1 MTGYRTTQIVERL
14 RALRIAKGI
23 SQSTLERQ
31 IGIGRYSVSRWEVK
45 GHIPSFLS
53 FVNWVE
59 ALGGKVTVEL
69 PDEADGAGL
78 TPDGRSNTGSAS
90 RSSWRG

>member
-1 MTGYRTTQIVERL
+1 MPGYKTTQIVQRL

-23 SQSTLERQ
+23 SQSILERQ
-31 IGIGRYSVSRWEVK
+31 LGLARDTVSRWEVK
-45 GHIPSFLS
+45 GHVPSFVN

-59 ALGGKVTVEL
+59 ALAGKVTVEL

-78 TPDGRSNTGSAS
+78 TPDRRPNTGGAP
-90 RSSWRG
+90 RP

>member
-1 MTGYRTTQIVERL
+1 MTGHRTTQIVERL

-23 SQSTLERQ
+23 SQSILERQ
-31 IGIGRYSVSRWEVK
+31 LGLSHQTVYRWEVK
-45 GHIPSFLS
+45 GHVPSFLN

-69 PDEADGAGL
+69 PDEADGARL
-78 TPDGRSNTGSAS
+78 TPDGHPTTGGAS
-90 RSSWRG
+90 RS